1 LPEDTLL
8 YPGHDYNGKKVSTIG
23 NEKKFNPRLQVK
35 NVDEY
40 IEIMTNLNL
49 TKPDMMDSNVNR
61 NIQLGIN

>member
-1 LPEDTLL
+1 M
-8 YPGHDYNGKKVSTIG
+8 K
-23 NEKKFNPRLQVK
+23 KKFNPRLQVK

-61 NIQLGIN
+61 NIQLGAN